1 MRDATGISRR
11 SVGFRRAVAVQIS
24 TGAAPVLRVINRSE
38 TQSVNEQPKS
48 LGAVFR
54 PISPS
59 IATTRESGKAIAN
72 RMLWLTKHIP
82 FS

>member
-48 LGAVFR
+48 LGPVF
-54 PISPS
+54 S
-59 IATTRESGKAIAN
+59 A
-72 RMLWLTKHIP
+72 H
-82 FS
+82 FSLDCHDARIW